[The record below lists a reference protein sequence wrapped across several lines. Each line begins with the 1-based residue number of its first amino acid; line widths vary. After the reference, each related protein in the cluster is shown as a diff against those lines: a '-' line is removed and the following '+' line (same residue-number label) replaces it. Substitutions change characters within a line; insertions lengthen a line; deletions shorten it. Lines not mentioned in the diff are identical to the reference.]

1 MLEDTAAEPERRY
14 FALLRRETP
23 AARLRK
29 AVSLSRAV
37 RQLALAGLRER
48 YPEAGDAEL
57 RVRLAVILYGRSF
70 AERIFRDL
78 PEDAR

>member
-1 MLEDTAAEPERRY
+1 MLDDTAAAPERRY
-14 FALLRRETP
+14 FALLRGETP
-23 AARLRK
+23 VARLKK
-29 AVSLSRAV
+29 AVSLSRTV

-48 YPEAGDAEL
+48 HPQAGGAEL

-70 AERIFRDL
+70 AERIFRDV

>member
-14 FALLRRETP
+14 FALLRGQTP

-37 RQLALAGLRER
+37 RQLALAGLRDR

-57 RVRLAVILYGRSF
+57 RVRLAVILYGRPV
-70 AERIFRDL
+70 AERIFRDV
-78 PEDAR
+78 PVDAR